1 VPVSTPPRCR
11 LLGHDHGFRAEGT
24 RLVWACTRCGEGG
37 SKVYATDAEA
47 RRMAAAL
54 DRRPA
59 ADLGRRAPLI
69 GLLPLRLWRRWR
81 DRDR

>member
-59 ADLGRRAPLI
+59 LI